1 MTVSDTL
8 ILASL
13 ALLLSLAFLSVA
25 GWLWIRQRRIAR
37 DLERA
42 QSDTSLEKD
51 DAALLLREAL
61 RLAESIPRLT
71 EKK

>member
-1 MTVSDTL
+1 MTASGTL

-25 GWLWIRQRRIAR
+25 VWLWIRQRRIAR
-37 DLERA
+37 DLERK
-42 QSDTSLEKD
+42 QRELEED
-51 DAALLLREAL
+51 DAAWLLREAL
-61 RLAESIPRLT
+61 RLAESIPRLK